1 MVGGSRDAD
10 DATNRARDVDRRP
23 TPKQR
28 AGRATAAGSHLSR
41 HRRGSLRASPQ
52 PKAISSVESNAS
64 PLRDSCARERA
75 ELLNRRSRGH
85 VRRDSVRS
93 PPRGSR
99 AFRARRCVRRVE
111 RICSE
116 GGNRGKNQRACKTC
130 TCGAGAD
137 GKPRCVWTGSP
148 QFPPFSNF
156 VSFFLVT
163 ALGWALATSHFS
175 GRSAISASA
184 CDIPPEPSRTKCEP
198 RAPLLRFVRAHGV
211 RRRWNRGFLRE
222 FIEIQPDTSTTGG
235 AERLA
240 TAAQWQEA
248 MRHL

>member
-10 DATNRARDVDRRP
+10 NATNRARDVDRRP

-130 TCGAGAD
+130 TCGAGAG
-137 GKPRCVWTGSP
+137 GKPRCVWSGSP

-163 ALGWALATSHFS
+163 LRSVGRWPPVIFPDEVPYQHQPAISHPS
-175 GRSAISASA
+175 HVPNEVRASCPPTPIRPRARSAPAV
-184 CDIPPEPSRTKCEP
+184 ESRVSSRIHRDP
-198 RAPLLRFVRAHGV
+198 A
-211 RRRWNRGFLRE
+211 
-222 FIEIQPDTSTTGG
+222 
-235 AERLA
+235 
-240 TAAQWQEA
+240 
-248 MRHL
+248 